1 MPAFVFNREAMRN
14 LHDKSTVKPSIAS
27 SDKGDARASAAARI
41 ATFARGAVAASIA
54 LVLFAP
60 LWSCVSV
67 GRMAV
72 GQKVR
77 APEPTQEEPSDEAK
91 QTDSFPDIAQMLSG
105 NRAYDEAT
113 DLLGGEAAMVSF
125 ADWPAV
131 FVKPIPDGAD
141 AVAKVE
147 VEFWASDAEYALD
160 DAGGDIRTSDIAS
173 FFVIENEGR
182 LEKRANKSDA
192 KTLELRMNG
201 TEFELEADL
210 GSVESVSAG
219 RHSYPMLTEEQVTE
233 LEATALAAGG
243 SRNVIDSFDRETVAE
258 LLVDLGFSADVIEEV
273 SSYRYRDSLE
283 AALDQCYRGF
293 DEMTSGENGGLGGLI
308 AAPAAFSTGYRW
320 EGRLVVDGRSAD
332 VSVDA
337 KSSAHISLQSA
348 AGVQNSLVPDQI
360 RFTPQGQCVAITIN
374 ADGGS
379 EENHAE
385 DAAG

>member
-1 MPAFVFNREAMRN
+1 MRPSMPAFVFKREAMRN

-91 QTDSFPDIAQMLSG
+91 QTDSFPDVAQMLSG

-258 LLVDLGFSADVIEEV
+258 CGSGIFG
-273 SSYRYRDSLE
+273 R
-283 AALDQCYRGF
+283 CYRR
-293 DEMTSGENGGLGGLI
+293 GLFL
-308 AAPAAFSTGYRW
+308 
-320 EGRLVVDGRSAD
+320 
-332 VSVDA
+332 
-337 KSSAHISLQSA
+337 SLS
-348 AGVQNSLVPDQI
+348 
-360 RFTPQGQCVAITIN
+360 RFAR
-374 ADGGS
+374 GGS
-379 EENHAE
+379 RPVLSWL
-385 DAAG
+385 